1 MFTGRGTRA
10 PFTLCRVNA
19 ARQQFGRSFSAIREV
34 ISRPALRRLQLAGLA
49 GEIGGWAYWIV
60 LSLYAYANGGA
71 VAVGV
76 VGGLR
81 LGGSA
86 IAAPFAG
93 VVADRFPRR
102 KVLFW
107 TDVTRAA
114 CLAAAAIADSLDG
127 PRAVVLGMAVLFAIA
142 GTAFRPALSA
152 LLPMLCETAEDL
164 TAANVTATALESA
177 SLFIGP
183 ALGGL
188 VVAAGGTVA
197 GFWFAS
203 AALAVSAT
211 LIFLIRVTEK
221 PSGSHESAETVLAAA
236 LDGLTAI
243 TSNRSLL
250 LFVSLFVA
258 QTFVA
263 GALGVLTVVLATS
276 DLGLGPAAVGYLN
289 SAIGIG
295 GIIGSVG
302 SVAIIGRRR
311 LASIF
316 GFGVILWGIP
326 LIVIGA
332 HPSLVLALVLLAV
345 LGFGNTFVDVSGLT
359 LLQRAVPDR
368 VLARVTGTLESL
380 ILTAVAAGAFV
391 APFIIEAIG
400 VRWTFAAF
408 GCVLPVA
415 AALSW
420 HRLSI
425 LDTGPG
431 AQLGERLRL
440 LEGVPLMAPL
450 PPAQLEAIAN
460 DLEELEVAG
469 GTSLFKLGDAGDRF
483 WIVASGEIVI
493 TPADREPVV
502 LSAGEAFGEI
512 ALLRNVP
519 RTASADVRTSARLY
533 GLERDLFIAA
543 VTGHADSSAAAETT
557 IANRL
562 GSVRSGALAL

>member
-1 MFTGRGTRA
+1 M
-10 PFTLCRVNA
+10 
-19 ARQQFGRSFSAIREV
+19 
-34 ISRPALRRLQLAGLA
+34 
-49 GEIGGWAYWIV
+49 
-60 LSLYAYANGGA
+60 
-71 VAVGV
+71 
-76 VGGLR
+76 
-81 LGGSA
+81 
-86 IAAPFAG
+86 
-93 VVADRFPRR
+93 
-102 KVLFW
+102 
-107 TDVTRAA
+107 
-114 CLAAAAIADSLDG
+114 
-127 PRAVVLGMAVLFAIA
+127 
-142 GTAFRPALSA
+142 
-152 LLPMLCETAEDL
+152 
-164 TAANVTATALESA
+164 
-177 SLFIGP
+177 
-183 ALGGL
+183 
-188 VVAAGGTVA
+188 
-197 GFWFAS
+197 
-203 AALAVSAT
+203 
-211 LIFLIRVTEK
+211 
-221 PSGSHESAETVLAAA
+221 
-236 LDGLTAI
+236 
-243 TSNRSLL
+243 
-250 LFVSLFVA
+250 
-258 QTFVA
+258 
-263 GALGVLTVVLATS
+263 LATS
-276 DLGLGPAAVGYLN
+276 ELGLGPAAVGYLN

-295 GIIGSVG
+295 GIVGSVG
-302 SVAIIGRRR
+302 SVAIIGQRR

-332 HPSLVLALVLLAV
+332 HPSLALALVLLAV

-380 ILTAVAAGAFV
+380 ILASVAAGALV
-391 APFIIEAIG
+391 APFIVEAIG
-400 VRWTFAAF
+400 VRWTFVVF

-493 TPADREPVV
+493 TPADREPLV
-502 LSAGEAFGEI
+502 LSAGESFGEI
-512 ALLRNVP
+512 ALLRDVP
-519 RTASADVRTSARLY
+519 RTASADVLTAARLY

-543 VTGHADSSAAAETT
+543 VTGHADSAAAAETT